1 MQHMHNGSMRRRETG
16 RKPIFE
22 IIMTEIFPPNQC
34 QTDTKVQILEAQ
46 ETPSRINVQET
57 TPTQIIILKTTDK
70 QRQAKILKYSRLAL

>member
-1 MQHMHNGSMRRRETG
+1 MHNGSMRRRETG

-22 IIMTEIFPPNQC
+22 VIMTESFPPNQC

-46 ETPSRINVQET
+46 ETQNDSYANYYIKNCR
-57 TPTQIIILKTTDK
+57 